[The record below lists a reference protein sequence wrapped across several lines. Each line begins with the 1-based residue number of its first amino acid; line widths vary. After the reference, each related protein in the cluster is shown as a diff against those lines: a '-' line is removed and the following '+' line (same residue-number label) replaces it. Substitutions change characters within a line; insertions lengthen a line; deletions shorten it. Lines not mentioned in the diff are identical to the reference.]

1 LRYGTQRCYHYIE
14 RVNSTEEEGG
24 AFSADRKISQVT
36 KGRFELNGLAT
47 AIGSMPH
54 VEPREACSLVL
65 KYLSEIPAWP
75 QLPKKSFLENMYVQF
90 SDGFPGVTLEGERI
104 WVDRSRD
111 LSQPLENL
119 YSAYLENRLEH
130 GEMSTKYAAGLHA
143 FLEQA
148 KGKGQK
154 AIKGQVTGPISFG
167 LSVTDQNRR
176 PLLYDETL
184 ADAIA
189 KHLRLKAAWQEKKL
203 QGVCPKTIIS
213 VDEPYLSSI
222 GSAFVSISRERVVSL
237 IGEVLEGISGLKAVH
252 CCGNTDWS
260 IVLQTSLDILSFD
273 AYDYGETLALYPV
286 EVKNFLN
293 RGGVIA
299 WGIVP
304 NNEQALAKETAS
316 SLGNRLG
323 EAMKLL
329 SDKGISDD
337 TIKSQCLIT
346 PSCGLEP
353 VSIEAATRAL
363 ELTAAV
369 SADFGK
375 RHNIQN

>member
-1 LRYGTQRCYHYIE
+1 VTQ
-14 RVNSTEEEGG
+14 GG
-24 AFSADRKISQVT
+24 
-36 KGRFELNGLAT
+36 FELNGLAT

-90 SDGFPGVTLEGERI
+90 SEGFPGAIVEGDRI

-111 LSQPLENL
+111 LSQPLEQL
-119 YSAYLENRLEH
+119 YSAYLENRMEYGKISAKH
-130 GEMSTKYAAGLHA
+130 AAGLHA

-148 KGKGQK
+148 KGKGRK
-154 AIKGQVTGPISFG
+154 VIKGQMTGPISFG

-176 PLLYDETL
+176 PLLYDEVL

-189 KHLRLKAAWQEKKL
+189 KHLRLKAAWQEKAL
-203 QGVCPKTIIS
+203 RSMCPKTIIS
-213 VDEPYLSSI
+213 VDEPYLSSL
-222 GSAFVSISRERVVSL
+222 GSAFVSFPREQVITL
-237 IGEVLEGISGLKAVH
+237 LEEVLGGISSLKAIH

-260 IVLQTSLDILSFD
+260 VLLQTSIDILSFD
-273 AYDYGETLALYPV
+273 AYNYGETLALYPA

-304 NNEQALAKETAS
+304 NDEQALTKETEAS
-316 SLGNRLG
+316 IGDRL
-323 EAMKLL
+323 EKAMRLL
-329 SDKGISDD
+329 SKKGISYDI
-337 TIKSQCLIT
+337 IKSQCLIT
-346 PSCGLEP
+346 PSCGLGSI
-353 VSIEAATRAL
+353 SIEAATKAL

-369 SADFGK
+369 SADFRK